1 MFNIIQIHHV
11 QATFVAVVFGFLLIE
26 FIKYNNAK
34 RSLMENRRKY
44 VGRIDPNEVNQE
56 LIKEEN
62 DIIMRQRELSN
73 TKATN
78 FNHSNNRFKA
88 RVYYTNKLQQIQ
100 DDRESLLY

>member
-1 MFNIIQIHHV
+1 MFNIIHIHHV
-11 QATFVAVVFGFLLIE
+11 QATLVAVVFGFLLIE

-34 RSLMENRRKY
+34 RSLMENRKKY

-62 DIIMRQRELSN
+62 DIIIRQRDLSN
-73 TKATN
+73 TNATN
-78 FNHSNNRFKA
+78 FNHGNNRFKA
-88 RVYYTNKLQQIQ
+88 RVYYANKLQQIQ